1 MNPEAYITAT
11 RQCVAQ
17 ANSWSLEELA
27 LEVTITEQGA
37 DSSQKDSCFGVT
49 GLKLQGATSRCNQL
63 LLTSALMTDLPL
75 TLMKWVKL
83 VYSTDKIYM
92 KFFLLESIIHDT
104 YSIFFS
110 VCLSNRVGS
119 ADHRSD
125 KLTLP
130 VYLNSTRAELLFTV
144 DLAVAP
150 AQSPHSFYERGVA
163 VLTSTALN

>member
-1 MNPEAYITAT
+1 
-11 RQCVAQ
+11 
-17 ANSWSLEELA
+17 
-27 LEVTITEQGA
+27 
-37 DSSQKDSCFGVT
+37 
-49 GLKLQGATSRCNQL
+49 
-63 LLTSALMTDLPL
+63 MTL
-75 TLMKWVKL
+75 
-83 VYSTDKIYM
+83 IR
-92 KFFLLESIIHDT
+92 F
-104 YSIFFS
+104 FFS